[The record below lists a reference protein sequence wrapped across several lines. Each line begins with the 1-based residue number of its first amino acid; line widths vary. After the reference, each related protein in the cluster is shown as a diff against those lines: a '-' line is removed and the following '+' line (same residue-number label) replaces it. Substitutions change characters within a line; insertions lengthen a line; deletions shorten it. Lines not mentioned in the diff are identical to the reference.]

1 MTNTH
6 INFYYIIKKSLKL
19 NRKMEKPSRG
29 NLFDDDSDENDIIP
43 KKVTEPTAAETPA

>member
-1 MTNTH
+1 MTNTL

-19 NRKMEKPSRG
+19 NRKMEKPSRN
-29 NLFDDDSDENDIIP
+29 NLFDDDSDEDVMP